1 MQTTVKPP
9 NGASPLF
16 TEAEW
21 RGLTRPEQLRWRAFR
36 EAHPGSEW
44 RPLLRAIIEL
54 GYRLPPTEGEVE
66 YLWPIV
72 DARPNEAAAWFREAG
87 KPQGLLRMQP
97 SWAVAL
103 RGVSVR
109 WFDLTG
115 SIPEDDD
122 DWRYARESTLEAR
135 ETLKRIGWYR
145 DP

>member
-1 MQTTVKPP
+1 MNDTGKPP

-21 RGLTRPEQLRWRAFR
+21 RALAKVEKDRWLAFR
-36 EAHPGSEW
+36 RAHPSSEW
-44 RPLLRAIIEL
+44 RPFCRAIIEC

-72 DARPNEAAAWFREAG
+72 DARPNDAAAWFREAA

-109 WFDLTG
+109 WFELTG
-115 SIPEDDD
+115 SIPEDED
-122 DWRYARESTLEAR
+122 DWRYAREGEAEAR